1 MNPCGFEALMAT
13 TKLKTRKAAAKRF
26 QVTGSGKILRR
37 KAMRNHLLQ
46 KKSSIR
52 KQRLARKAEV
62 HESDLENVRLMLA
75 R

>member
-1 MNPCGFEALMAT
+1 MGKP
-13 TKLKTRKAAAKRF
+13 KLKTRKAAVKRF

-52 KQRLARKAEV
+52 KQRLAHKVEV
-62 HESDLENVRLMLA
+62 DKRDVENVRSMLVI
-75 R
+75 